1 MTEAN
6 CLVDW
11 NTEKLLKKFLS
22 CDKALFYSLTV
33 RYSQWSHYKTVSYV
47 ICKLSGTFCTLQVYR
62 MSYSHWL
69 NVMSGTCWHCYCS
82 YGSAQ
87 NMKHYSWVG
96 LLLGYY
102 STAWPLS
109 PNYSKRQ
116 QCCATEWMTFHCKY
130 RNDRAKARPQKR
142 CHVNY
147 KHVVQKETRHCIT
160 AALPIS
166 MQLIFGRLLKGL
178 PSYHTTRNSTIVDRP
193 CDALCQS
200 KSCQMLHN

>member
-1 MTEAN
+1 VTEAN

-47 ICKLSGTFCTLQVYR
+47 ICKLSGTFCTLQVHR

-69 NVMSGTCWHCYCS
+69 NVMSGTCRHCYCS

-109 PNYSKRQ
+109 PNYRKDNNVVRPNGWHFI
-116 QCCATEWMTFHCKY
+116 ANIETTEL
-130 RNDRAKARPQKR
+130 RPDHR
-142 CHVNY
+142 SVAMW
-147 KHVVQKETRHCIT
+147 I
-160 AALPIS
+160 IS
-166 MQLIFGRLLKGL
+166 MLYRKKPDTVSLPHCQFQCSWYLEDCWKGYQVTIQQETLLL
-178 PSYHTTRNSTIVDRP
+178 
-193 CDALCQS
+193 
-200 KSCQMLHN
+200 